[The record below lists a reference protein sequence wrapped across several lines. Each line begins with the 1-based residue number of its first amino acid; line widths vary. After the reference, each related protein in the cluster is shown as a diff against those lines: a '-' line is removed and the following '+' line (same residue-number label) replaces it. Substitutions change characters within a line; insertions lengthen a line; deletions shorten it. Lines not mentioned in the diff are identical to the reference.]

1 MLVYACAHVQPVV
14 ISVKIRI
21 NTQDQEG
28 GLMDG
33 ERPDTKD
40 ALQTGSQQSYFSEWL
55 KMDDRSVMDLIHGLI
70 YARWL
75 YLYIGIGKGDHPVN
89 ETLRPA
95 ANFYSKVRERIS
107 TGESESGDFSD
118 GYHGKV
124 IPLSSAKQLV
134 TVNEDVEFRNLESII
149 PYPKARDII
158 LKNPDHIVALEC
170 PCRSSLDDPCLPLD
184 VCLVIGEPFSSYIRK
199 HHPEKSKWIT
209 SDQAQQI
216 LEAEHARG
224 HVHHAF
230 FKDAMLDR
238 FYAICNCCPCC
249 CGAMQS
255 MRRGTPMLTSSGYV
269 SRLDEDL
276 CIGCG
281 NCADACPFGAILL
294 KNACVSIIEDICMG
308 CGVCTTVCPEG
319 GLSLVLEPS
328 KGAPL
333 EIYRLMEEAQHFPSS
348 GH

>member
-1 MLVYACAHVQPVV
+1 MLVYVCAHVHPVV
-14 ISVKIRI
+14 ISAKIEMKPH
-21 NTQDQEG
+21 DQEG
-28 GLMDG
+28 GLMDI
-33 ERPDTKD
+33 ERTDTRD
-40 ALQTGSQQSYFSEWL
+40 ALQKGVQRSFISEWWN
-55 KMDDRSVMDLIHGLI
+55 MDERSVTDLIHGLI
-70 YARWL
+70 YARWIYL
-75 YLYIGIGKGDHPVN
+75 YLGIGKGDHPVN
-89 ETLRPA
+89 EALKPA
-95 ANFYSKVRERIS
+95 AQLYSRIRARITS
-107 TGESESGDFSD
+107 KDSKSGDFSD

-124 IPLSSAKQLV
+124 VPLDSAKQLV

-209 SDQAQQI
+209 PDQAQQI

-255 MRRGTPMLTSSGYV
+255 MRRGTPMLASSGYV
-269 SRLDEDL
+269 ARLDEDL

-281 NCADACPFGAILL
+281 NCADACPFGAIML
-294 KNACVSIIEDICMG
+294 KNSRISIIEDMCMG
-308 CGVCTTVCPEG
+308 CGVCTTVCSEG

-333 EIYRLMEEAQHFPSS
+333 EIFRLMEEAQHLPSS
-348 GH
+348 EN